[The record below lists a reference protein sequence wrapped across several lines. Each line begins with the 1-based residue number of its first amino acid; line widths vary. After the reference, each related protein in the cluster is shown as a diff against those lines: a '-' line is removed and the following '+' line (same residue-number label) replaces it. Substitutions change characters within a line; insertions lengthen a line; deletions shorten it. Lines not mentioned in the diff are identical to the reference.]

1 MQNFAKYSAKDTIT
15 ELKNRHAVNRN
26 MALQLLSSDIKWLLS
41 TASQLRDLGHGRTI
55 TYSRKVFLAITN
67 LCSDRCAYCGYRKEP
82 EEGGGYI
89 GEEEVI
95 KLIQAGRS
103 LGCTEALI
111 MAGER
116 PESKYAQARAFLRK
130 KGVNST
136 VDYAYHIAELTL
148 NYGLI
153 PHINVGVLSANEMK
167 KLKEVSASIG
177 LMLESTSLKLL
188 EPGGVHRFSPS
199 KNPRLRTRMMEI
211 AGKLRI
217 PFTTGIILGIGER
230 PKDIIDSIFVIKRL
244 NEKFGH
250 VQEVI
255 IQPFRPEK
263 GTPMEKT
270 QGPSPEMVQRVIAV
284 ARIVLGPN
292 MNIQSP
298 PNLVPDCKSIVDAGA
313 NDLGGISPLT
323 KDYVNQDYP
332 WPGIEA
338 LCKECHRSGFILKNR
353 LPIYPEFASR
363 EGFMSG
369 RITALLNRRA
379 N

>member
-1 MQNFAKYSAKDTIT
+1 MQNFANNSVKNIIT
-15 ELKNRHAVNRN
+15 VLKNSNAINRN
-26 MALQLLSSDIKWLLS
+26 VALQFLNGDIKWLLS

-55 TYSRKVFLAITN
+55 TYSRKVFLAITD
-67 LCSDRCAYCGYRKEP
+67 LCSDRCAYCSYRKELG
-82 EEGGGYI
+82 EGGGYM
-89 GEEEVI
+89 GEGEAI
-95 KLIQAGRS
+95 KLIQTGRS

-116 PESKYAQARAFLRK
+116 PESKYAQVGAFLRE
-130 KGVNST
+130 KGFNST
-136 VDYAYHIAELTL
+136 ADYAYHIAELAL
-148 NYGLI
+148 NCGLI
-153 PHINVGVLSANEMK
+153 PHINIGVLSVNEMK
-167 KLKEVSASIG
+167 RLKEVSASMG

-188 EPGGVHRFSPS
+188 EPGGAHHLSPS
-199 KNPRLRTRMMEI
+199 KNPRLRIRMMGI

-230 PKDIIDSIFVIKRL
+230 PDDIIDSIFVIKRL

-263 GTPMEKT
+263 GTSMEKT
-270 QGPSPEMVQRVIAV
+270 QGPSLEMVQRVIAV

-298 PNLVPDCKSIVDAGA
+298 PNLVPDCKDIADAGA
-313 NDLGGISPLT
+313 NDLGGISQLT
-323 KDYVNQDYP
+323 KDYVNPAYP
-332 WPGIEA
+332 WPDIEA
-338 LCKECHRSGFILKNR
+338 LSKECRRSGFALKNR
-353 LPIYPEFASR
+353 FPVYPEFVSK
-363 EGFMSG
+363 EGFMSE
-369 RITALLNRRA
+369 RIMALLNRRE